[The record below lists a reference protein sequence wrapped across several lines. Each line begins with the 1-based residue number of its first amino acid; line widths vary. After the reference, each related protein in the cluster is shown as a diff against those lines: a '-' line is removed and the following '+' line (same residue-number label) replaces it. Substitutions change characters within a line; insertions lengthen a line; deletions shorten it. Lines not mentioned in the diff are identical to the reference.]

1 MCNLYHTNTM
11 EDSFIKLIESSI
23 KRNWE
28 LNALT
33 DYKGETLRYKD
44 IARKIAK
51 MHIMFESMGIQKGD
65 KIAICGRNSAHWVV
79 AFLGTITYG
88 AVAVPILHEFK
99 PDNVHH
105 IVNHSESRI
114 LFTGDQVWENL
125 NELFMPSLEAIVS
138 LPDFSLLVSRSE
150 SMTYAREHLNELFG
164 KNIRTTSVPSMCHTS
179 TKCRKNLPLLIT
191 PQEQPA
197 IQKV

>member
-1 MCNLYHTNTM
+1 M

-23 KRNWE
+23 KGNWE

-114 LFTGDQVWENL
+114 LFAGDQVWENL

-164 KNIRTTSVPSMCHTS
+164 KKYPNNFRAEHVSY
-179 TKCRKNLPLLIT
+179 
-191 PQEQPA
+191 Q
-197 IQKV
+197 